1 LVLQV
6 AQPLVGLPLKKF
18 SMKDSLI
25 PVGLIELL
33 ELGELRQHSATL
45 SFRDW
50 TSFQFLRLHLR
61 SESDLLAYCVI
72 AV

>member
-1 LVLQV
+1 
-6 AQPLVGLPLKKF
+6 
-18 SMKDSLI
+18 MEDSLI

-45 SFRDW
+45 SFAIGPAFKISGYTW
-50 TSFQFLRLHLR
+50 A